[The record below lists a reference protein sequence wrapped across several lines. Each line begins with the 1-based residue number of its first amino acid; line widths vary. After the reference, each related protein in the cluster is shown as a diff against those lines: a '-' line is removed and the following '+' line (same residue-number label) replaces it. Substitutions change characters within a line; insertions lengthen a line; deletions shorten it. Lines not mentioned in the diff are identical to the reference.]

1 MTTVA
6 EIPLHYLKSW
16 STMHQNV
23 HRDYQHT
30 SNATLS
36 LFVILPCVPS
46 SLHYWGQ
53 RPSESRAL
61 YSPLSNTDKMI
72 CQIML
77 CSHNNDRYHTVG
89 LLFWKANLISDMFSW
104 LIFLGQTTR
113 QMTLYCLSYYLDCCD
128 SWVGLR
134 LAADWTHDSLWSQ
147 VSWYSQS
154 EAGRRTDS
162 CLQPPIISWMNLKI
176 LLRI

>member
-1 MTTVA
+1 MLTSWQLTVA
-6 EIPLHYLKSW
+6 EIPLLHLDQQCIKMCIEIS
-16 STMHQNV
+16 
-23 HRDYQHT
+23 HT

-104 LIFLGQTTR
+104 LISLGQTTR
-113 QMTLYCLSYYLDCCD
+113 QMTLYCLSYLDCCD

-162 CLQPPIISWMNLKI
+162 CLQPPIISWMNLKS
-176 LLRI
+176 LRI